1 LRAISREINIYPM
14 RAAQR
19 PTVVIGFLGVVRD
32 FPSRERWSAW
42 RPTVSL
48 CQHEDLLVERLE
60 LLHQP
65 QHEEQARRVL
75 KDIELVSPE
84 TEARHHALSFEDPW
98 DFQQVFG
105 ALHEF
110 ARTYPF
116 DPDREDY
123 LVHITTGT
131 HVAQICLFLLT
142 ESRHFPARLLQTS
155 PPKRRDSEAVGS
167 YAVIDLDLSRYDQLA
182 SRFAIER
189 TEGLSLLK
197 SGIETRNG
205 EFNRQIERIERI
217 ALGSKAPILLMGPTG
232 SGKSQLARRVEALK
246 RGRRQL
252 EGPFV
257 EVNCATLRGDSAMS
271 TLFGHRKGAFTGAVN
286 DRTGLLRGAHRGLL
300 FLDEIGELGLDEQT
314 MLLRALEEKRFMPLG
329 SDVEV
334 ESDFELIAGT
344 NRDLERDVAEGRFR
358 DDLLARINLW
368 TFRLPGLRD
377 RIEDIEPNLEY
388 ELEQFTIRGGRRVRF
403 NREAQRRYLR
413 FATSGE
419 ALWNGN
425 FRDLSASVTRMATLS
440 RGDRITVDVVE
451 EELERLRSS
460 WRHAGGGA
468 DEQPDDEGLEALL
481 GSSLGEL
488 DRFDRVQLLDV
499 VRVCR
504 RANSLSEA
512 GRVLFAKSRSR
523 KRSSNDADRLRKY
536 LGRFGLE
543 FRALKE
549 LT

>member
-1 LRAISREINIYPM
+1 M
-14 RAAQR
+14 
-19 PTVVIGFLGVVRD
+19 VIGFLGVVRD
-32 FPSRERWSAW
+32 FPSRDRWSAW

-84 TEARHHALSFEDPW
+84 TEVRQHALSFEHPW

-110 ARTYPF
+110 ARSYPF

-155 PPKRRDSEAVGS
+155 PPRRGEGGAEAA

-197 SGIETRNG
+197 SGIETRDG

-217 ALGSKAPILLMGPTG
+217 ALESRAPILLMGPTG

-271 TLFGHRKGAFTGAVN
+271 TLFGHEKGAFTGAVT
-286 DRTGLLRGAHRGLL
+286 DRTGLLRRAHKGLL

-314 MLLRALEEKRFMPLG
+314 MLLRALEEKCFLPLG
-329 SDVEV
+329 SDIEV

-344 NRDLERDVAEGRFR
+344 NRDLEREVAGGRFR
-358 DDLLARINLW
+358 GDLLARINLW

-377 RIEDIEPNLEY
+377 RVEDIEPNLEY
-388 ELEQFTIRGGRRVRF
+388 ELEQFTIRTGRRIRF

-419 ALWNGN
+419 AVWSGN
-425 FRDLSASVTRMATLS
+425 FRDLSASVTRMATLA
-440 RGDRITVDVVE
+440 RGDRITEGVVE
-451 EELERLRSS
+451 EELDRLRAS
-460 WRHAGGGA
+460 WRHAEGGEA
-468 DEQPDDEGLEALL
+468 VEVVDEGLEELL
-481 GSSLGEL
+481 GSSLDEL

-504 RANSLSEA
+504 RASSLSEA
-512 GRVLFAKSRSR
+512 GRVLFAHSMSR
-523 KRSSNDADRLRKY
+523 KKSSNDADRLRKY
-536 LGRFGLE
+536 LARFGLE
-543 FRALKE
+543 FRALKALE
-549 LT
+549 QAGYGGR